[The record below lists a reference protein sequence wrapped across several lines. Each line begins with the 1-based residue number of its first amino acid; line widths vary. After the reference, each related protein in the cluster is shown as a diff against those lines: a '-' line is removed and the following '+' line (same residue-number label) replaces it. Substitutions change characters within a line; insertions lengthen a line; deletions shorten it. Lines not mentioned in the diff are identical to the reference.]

1 MKRCLEEEEAVMTV
15 ITSLRELISCLFIDV
30 VISCVEIRGTF
41 WSFLQSLAV
50 VDVVK
55 VVVSQ
60 LVMIRLSLQSHQKSW
75 KLCSCGR

>member
-30 VISCVEIRGTF
+30 VISCVTF

-50 VDVVK
+50 VDIVK

-60 LVMIRLSLQSHQKSW
+60 LVMIQMSLQSHQKSW

>member
-1 MKRCLEEEEAVMTV
+1 MKRCLEEGEAVMAV

-30 VISCVEIRGTF
+30 VVTCVEICGTF
-41 WSFLQSLAV
+41 WNFLQSLAV

-60 LVMIRLSLQSHQKSW
+60 LVMIRLSLQNRQKLW
-75 KLCSCGR
+75 KLCSRGR